1 MNTKTE
7 LVEQIKLVLNKLN
20 NDYETEINNGILHL
34 IYTRYEHALRALENN
49 EDVNNINIIGGV
61 RAYLDSY
68 SDYQNPLLEE
78 MHKPENM
85 NKELLSK

>member
-1 MNTKTE
+1 MQ
-7 LVEQIKLVLNKLN
+7 QIKLVLTKLN
-20 NDYETEINNGILHL
+20 NDDAAEINTRILHL

-49 EDVNNINIIGGV
+49 EDIKNINIIGGV

-78 MHKPENM
+78 MHKVENM